1 MNLNSL
7 KSQYLAAKAQIVL
20 MDEQCRL
27 LDSCHTLFR
36 LDKQAPTALS
46 EQFPILES
54 IENLFKELND
64 NEELFFPRVETN
76 IDTNIYISDFTFF
89 KNPADKCQI
98 VWIIQDLTQQYL
110 YFSSIQ
116 RERNEL
122 YIRNRRLEFQQ
133 EINTLQTE
141 LRYRQQIH
149 QLQAEQMIHLSPLS
163 ENCLFNFT
171 NTLWTLIHSISK
183 PEHKTI
189 PLKLEVDKN
198 IPSVLWGNQYGL
210 CQILYNILTTILCN
224 TKHSELH
231 LKVRPIQH
239 IENRFCLQFII
250 EDTDVALPN
259 YSAHLQNQQAHI
271 SAQPFLQAANM
282 PLYIAQALLYDNGG
296 SFENYH
302 SDIKQTYTYLFKILF
317 DLDK

>member
-7 KSQYLAAKAQIVL
+7 KSQYLAPKAQIVL

-89 KNPADKCQI
+89 KNPADKYQI

-171 NTLWTLIHSISK
+171 NTLWT
-183 PEHKTI
+183 PY
-189 PLKLEVDKN
+189 
-198 IPSVLWGNQYGL
+198 IPSLSPNTKLPRSNSKLIKISHLFYGAINMDCVRYFTIYSL
-210 CQILYNILTTILCN
+210 LYYVIPNILNYTWKC
-224 TKHSELH
+224 
-231 LKVRPIQH
+231 
-239 IENRFCLQFII
+239 
-250 EDTDVALPN
+250 ALSN
-259 YSAHLQNQQAHI
+259 I
-271 SAQPFLQAANM
+271 
-282 PLYIAQALLYDNGG
+282 
-296 SFENYH
+296 
-302 SDIKQTYTYLFKILF
+302 
-317 DLDK
+317 

>member
-27 LDSCHTLFR
+27 VDSCHTLFR
-36 LDKQAPTALS
+36 LDKHAPIALN

-54 IENLFKELND
+54 LFSLFKELSGK
-64 NEELFFPRVETN
+64 EELFFPRVE
-76 IDTNIYISDFTFF
+76 IDINNKIYISDFTFF
-89 KNPADKCQI
+89 KNPADRHQI

-110 YFSSIQ
+110 HFSSIQ

-122 YIRNRRLEFQQ
+122 FVKNRRLEFQQ

-149 QLQAEQMIHLSPLS
+149 QLQAEQMIHLSPLT

-171 NTLWTLIHSISK
+171 NTLWTLIHTISK
-183 PEHKTI
+183 PDYKTI
-189 PLKLEVDKN
+189 PLKLDVDKN

-210 CQILYNILTTILCN
+210 CQILYNILTAILRN
-224 TKHSELH
+224 TNHSELH
-231 LKVRPIQH
+231 VKARPIQH
-239 IENRFCLQFII
+239 LENRFCLQFLI

-259 YSAHLQNQQAHI
+259 YSVHFQNPQAHI

-282 PLYIAQALLYDNGG
+282 PIYIAQALLYDNGG

-302 SDIKQTYTYLFKILF
+302 SDISQTHTYLFKMLF
-317 DLDK
+317 DLGK